1 MAMKKIIVVFLFIIP
16 CLCFGQRGGADIKID
31 NRMKSLS
38 ILSSFNY
45 PAILD
50 ILSPSFERDFRIII
64 DMPTIKNSI
73 PPLFIDRKSVV

>member
-1 MAMKKIIVVFLFIIP
+1 MKKIIAVFLFIIP
-16 CLCFGQRGGADIKID
+16 CLCFGQGKVLPDIKID

-64 DMPTIKNSI
+64 DMPTIKI
-73 PPLFIDRKSVV
+73 LFHLFLLWME